1 MPWFTCVSQ
10 GPIRMMPQPGHFTSL
25 SLCCLDLSP
34 PPASDQVSAI
44 SLLDSV
50 LRFPGGERERLCFPS
65 APALALFLGSLCFW
79 SLKWQRCHRHSLQPL
94 TEKGVYSRPLRPR
107 AAAICSSVSWSP
119 WLSASWALI
128 FTSLS
133 SKNISLQPLFRRGG
147 ARKWEGW
154 EKKGVPSKRREV
166 VARGQSWS
174 PEDALWRWGRRNS
187 AESLL
192 FHVKFLSELC
202 YSKILPPFLK
212 QGFSKVCYLHLLGR
226 RAEVR
231 GPCLTCSQVVWW
243 EEIALTL
250 EGTSGAWVT
259 SISGET
265 RSWGL

>member
-1 MPWFTCVSQ
+1 
-10 GPIRMMPQPGHFTSL
+10 MMPQPGHFTSL

-147 ARKWEGW
+147 PGSERVGRRKG
-154 EKKGVPSKRREV
+154 SQ
-166 VARGQSWS
+166 ARGGKWW
-174 PEDALWRWGRRNS
+174 PEGKVGPQRTLCGDGEEEIQQR
-187 AESLL
+187 
-192 FHVKFLSELC
+192 VC
-202 YSKILPPFLK
+202 YSM
-212 QGFSKVCYLHLLGR
+212 
-226 RAEVR
+226 
-231 GPCLTCSQVVWW
+231 
-243 EEIALTL
+243 
-250 EGTSGAWVT
+250 
-259 SISGET
+259 
-265 RSWGL
+265 

>member
-1 MPWFTCVSQ
+1 
-10 GPIRMMPQPGHFTSL
+10 MMPQPGHFTSL

-147 ARKWEGW
+147 
-154 EKKGVPSKRREV
+154 
-166 VARGQSWS
+166 GQ
-174 PEDALWRWGRRNS
+174 
-187 AESLL
+187 
-192 FHVKFLSELC
+192 
-202 YSKILPPFLK
+202 
-212 QGFSKVCYLHLLGR
+212 
-226 RAEVR
+226 EVR
-231 GPCLTCSQVVWW
+231 GLGEERGPKQEAGSGGQRAKLVPRGRSVEMGKKKFSRESAIPCEVSF
-243 EEIALTL
+243 
-250 EGTSGAWVT
+250 
-259 SISGET
+259 
-265 RSWGL
+265 